1 MATTGNGPISDSDK
15 QTLKHNLRKQDL
27 YEQAYY
33 FCDNLFEMGQVGE
46 SMTTDQLIEFTA
58 SVLSIVLSHHFQKE
72 DIKKMTR
79 GTSVDF

>member
-58 SVLSIVLSHHFQKE
+58 SVLSIVLSHHF
-72 DIKKMTR
+72 
-79 GTSVDF
+79 

>member
-1 MATTGNGPISDSDK
+1 MNIALTNTFAPYQNPELATTGNGPISDSDK

-46 SMTTDQLIEFTA
+46 SMTTD
-58 SVLSIVLSHHFQKE
+58 
-72 DIKKMTR
+72 
-79 GTSVDF
+79 